1 MINLR
6 YHIVSVVAVFLALGI
21 GLALGS
27 TFVDSILVNELE
39 DQVNQLDLAQ
49 EEAAEQKDQAI
60 ADRDEEVQNN
70 EALRAEMSALEKL
83 QLTELAD
90 LRELHMKEREGLLD
104 QAELERESTDALLN
118 VIETLMPRGRL
129 RGTAWVLLAP
139 TGADR
144 LVTTEIREILTRS
157 EGEYLGTLWIR
168 PSMNFE
174 DVETSQVLAEL
185 YEGDIAPEEVANLTV
200 SNLATALLA
209 DQITEDPQGPAVEGF
224 LSRLSGLGLLSY
236 DGYQP
241 TTPNDELSNTANR
254 ILIINDPAHLTL
266 HQDFF
271 VPLIQEISDRGGS
284 GIGAILELQ
293 KQSVP
298 RGQVVDRI
306 RNDSDLA
313 RMWSTFDDVDSFDG
327 RFGFLIGLDSL
338 PTIGHYGDLLTAEER
353 YPR

>member
-1 MINLR
+1 VINLR

-60 ADRDEEVQNN
+60 AEREVEVQNN
-70 EALRAEMSALEKL
+70 EALRAEMSALEER
-83 QLTELAD
+83 QLTELSD
-90 LRELHMKEREGLLD
+90 LRQLHIKEREDLVN
-104 QAELERESTDALLN
+104 QAELERENTDALLN
-118 VIETLMPRGRL
+118 AIETLMPRGRL
-129 RGTAWVLLAP
+129 SETAWVLLAP
-139 TGADR
+139 TGVDR

-157 EGEYLGTLWIR
+157 EGEYLGTLWVR
-168 PSMNFE
+168 PSMDF
-174 DVETSQVLAEL
+174 DDLETSQALAEM
-185 YEGDIAPEEVANLTV
+185 YERDVSSEEVADLTV
-200 SNLATALLA
+200 SNLATALVA
-209 DQITEDPQGPAVEGF
+209 DQISEDPQSPAVEGF
-224 LSRLSGLGLLSY
+224 LSQLSDLGLLRY
-236 DGYQP
+236 DRYQA
-241 TTPNDELSNTANR
+241 TSTIDDLSDAANR
-254 ILIINDPAHLTL
+254 ILIVNDPAHLIL

-313 RMWSTFDDVDSFDG
+313 RKWSTFDDVDSFDG
-327 RFGFLIGLDSL
+327 RVGFLIGLDRL
-338 PTIGHYGDLLTAEER
+338 PVIGHYGDLPTAEER